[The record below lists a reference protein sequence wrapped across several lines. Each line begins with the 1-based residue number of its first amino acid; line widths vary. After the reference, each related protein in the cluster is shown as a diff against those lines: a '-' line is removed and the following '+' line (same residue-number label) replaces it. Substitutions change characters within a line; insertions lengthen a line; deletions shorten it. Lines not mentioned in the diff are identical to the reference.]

1 MDTETKLYTCDAGD
15 LVIEFLNGGTV
26 RLSNGIGD
34 GQFPVCVGKNPPK
47 GIGIA
52 ATIVGKFRI
61 LKYDCEANDETHP
74 VFLKNNFENID
85 GKWIPKALFDLSGK
99 FFVYIDSGSV
109 YFEKLGVT
117 A

>member
-34 GQFPVCVGKNPPK
+34 GQFPVSVGKNPPK
-47 GIGIA
+47 GLRIA
-52 ATIVGKFRI
+52 ATVKGKFRI
-61 LKYDCEANDETHP
+61 LKYDCNARVSDSNLAFIKH
-74 VFLKNNFENID
+74 NFDLIGD
-85 GKWIPKALFDLSGK
+85 KWMPKSLFDLSGE

-109 YFEKLGVT
+109 YFKKIG